1 MYKFLATA
9 AVAATMMAAPAAA
22 VSMDGTLAVSILG
35 VSADISP
42 IDVGSTLTVT
52 GFAASGS
59 VSGDFTGLTPQPL
72 TSTSPFLATNGSIF
86 SFTSAFGDFTGTLSN
101 VVATGPASNR
111 VLSAY
116 ALGVFTPLGIYSTYD
131 PGAASLTFSFTQNNQ
146 HSDDE
151 AGAIQG
157 GFTLSTPPAGVPE
170 PASWGMLIVGFGL
183 SGFAMRRRR
192 ATTVAA

>member
-1 MYKFLATA
+1 MYKLLATA

-22 VSMDGTLAVSILG
+22 ATSMDGTLAVSILG

-42 IDVGSTLTVT
+42 IDVGSSLTVT

-59 VSGDFTGLTPQPL
+59 VTGDFTGLIPQAL
-72 TSTSPFLATNGSIF
+72 TSTSPFVATNGSIF
-86 SFTSAFGDFTGTLSN
+86 SFTSAFGDFTGTVSN

-111 VLSAY
+111 LLSAY
-116 ALGVFTPLGIYSTYD
+116 ALGTFTPLGTFAGFD
-131 PGAASLTFSFTQNNQ
+131 PGAASVTFSFTQNNQ
-146 HSDDE
+146 GEE

-183 SGFAMRRRR
+183 SGYAMRRRR